1 MTPEQCRTQAEEMRK
16 KAARAIDPDVRESF
30 LTMAADWDKLAEDA
44 AELLK
49 RQGRAPPTR

>member
-1 MTPEQCRTQAEEMRK
+1 MTPEECRTQAEEMRK
-16 KAARAIDPDVRESF
+16 KAARARDPEVRESF